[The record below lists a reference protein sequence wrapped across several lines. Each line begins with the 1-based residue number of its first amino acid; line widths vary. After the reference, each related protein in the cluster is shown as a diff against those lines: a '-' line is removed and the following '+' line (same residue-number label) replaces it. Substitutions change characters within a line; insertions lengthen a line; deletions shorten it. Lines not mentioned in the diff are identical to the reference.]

1 MKPVIEQQDFLV
13 LSASINY
20 QLSGDPVNWPAI
32 LALSVGSDDSA
43 EDDLLVDLLA
53 WLGDAYGGDKRRL
66 GPFAVIH
73 PIRSAALYRRAS
85 DARILH
91 ELAVAMLHDKDEDL
105 TRDRY
110 SPEKWARLEASYREL
125 LDRIGPEWEVER
137 QVSVLARRPNERYYT
152 YLGRILDASESLPE
166 LIAVKLADRLDNTL
180 DMTIDI
186 QTAASRY
193 NCFEAIFDIMFA
205 VASPAGNQRLRH
217 PVRGKMNGAK
227 RLYQLFKNVV
237 VLSLLRIRKKD
248 AYDATTMALFESL
261 ALASQRQA
269 QSILLHLFLYHIT
282 DFAAQRRLLEEA
294 RVYCQTE
301 SIRRVTGLKHRS
313 RLDGFLTSRFS
324 PEDKVELERRLADL
338 YQDKELMAVGAVALM
353 AIFAGFQYHPD
364 FYIEGISEAGLHEER

>member
-32 LALSVGSDDSA
+32 LALSVGADDTPD
-43 EDDLLVDLLA
+43 DDLLIDLLT
-53 WLGDAYGGDKRRL
+53 WLGQAYGGDKRRL

-85 DARILH
+85 EARVLH
-91 ELAVAMLHDKDEDL
+91 EIAVAMLHDKDEDL

-110 SPEKWARLEASYREL
+110 DQERWTRLEGTYHEL
-125 LDRIGPEWEVER
+125 MERIGPEWEVER
-137 QVSVLARRPNERYYT
+137 QVAVLARHRTERYYT
-152 YLGRILDASESLPE
+152 YLGRIIDESESLPE
-166 LIAVKLADRLDNTL
+166 LISVKLADRLDNTL

-186 QTAASRY
+186 QTAASRFD
-193 NCFEAIFDIMFA
+193 CFETIFDVLFT
-205 VASPAGNQRLRH
+205 VASPARNQRLRH
-217 PVRGKMNGAK
+217 PVRGKMDGAK

-237 VLSLLRIRKKD
+237 LLSLLRIRKKD
-248 AYDATTMALFESL
+248 TLDATTMALFESL

-282 DFAAQRRLLEEA
+282 DHATQRRLHEEA

-301 SIRRVTGLKHRS
+301 SNPRVTGLRQRS

-324 PEDKVELERRLADL
+324 PEDKVELDARLADL
-338 YQDKELMAVGAVALM
+338 YKDKELMAVGAVALM

-364 FYIEGISEAGLHEER
+364 FYIEGISEDGLHAGR